1 MQGNIEQ
8 AILHYNSAASQL
20 EKLIEASE
28 GGEGNGS
35 ASDVEDWKAKVQQY
49 KTRVTFLQQRLRE
62 AKLEQYAQTA
72 KLAQEGMSIAAKG
85 QQAVK
90 V

>member
-1 MQGNIEQ
+1 MVWSTPGWCRKHQRRGKRTHPWRGQ
-8 AILHYNSAASQL
+8 HQDGA
-20 EKLIEASE
+20 
-28 GGEGNGS
+28 GS
-35 ASDVEDWKAKVQQY
+35 TSDVEDWKAKVQQY
-49 KTRVTFLQQRLRE
+49 KTRVTFLQQRLQE

-72 KLAQEGMSIAAKG
+72 KLAQEGMTMAAKG